1 MTSTPAPAITY
12 SDRAHRYRL
21 DGQHVPSVTAVI
33 NGGVPKYL
41 TAWAA
46 TTVAEYVADN
56 PLAVDTL
63 RGLGRAPMVEALAA
77 LPDEARNVAAIR
89 GTEVH
94 ALAEAVVRGEAVVVP
109 GPLAARVEGY
119 ARWLDA
125 FEPVLLLSECI
136 VGNRTAWYAG
146 RFDLIVR
153 LGDVVWL
160 LDLKTSKSVYGDTSL
175 QCAAYAR
182 AEFYVHP
189 DDGATEC
196 EMPTVQRIGVVHV
209 TDGGADLYDL
219 GDIDVAYREFRAA
232 QVIYGG
238 NTRRRNLID
247 RNAPVPMP
255 HAIEPDPWEVLA

>member
-1 MTSTPAPAITY
+1 MTAPITY
-12 SDRAHRYRL
+12 TDSNHQYRM
-21 DGQHVPSVTAVI
+21 DGRHAPSVTATI
-33 NGGVPKYL
+33 NGGLPKGAL
-41 TAWAA
+41 TWWAA
-46 TTVAEYVADN
+46 NTVAAYVADN
-56 PLAVDTL
+56 PLAVESL
-63 RGLGRAPMVEALAA
+63 RGLGRAPMVEALTA

-94 ALAEAVVRGEAVVVP
+94 RLAEAVVHGEPVTVP

-119 ARWLDA
+119 VRWLDT

-136 VGNRTAWYAG
+136 VGNRSVWYAG

-153 LGDVVWL
+153 IDGVVWL

-189 DDGATEC
+189 EDGTEC
-196 EMPTVQRIGVVHV
+196 QMPRVERIGVVHV
-209 TDGGADLYDL
+209 TDAGTDLYDL
-219 GDIDVAYREFRAA
+219 GDIDVAFREFRAA

-238 NTRRRNLID
+238 ATRRKNLID
-247 RNAPVPMP
+247 RNRPYALPGQ
-255 HAIEPDPWEVLA
+255 AEPDPWEVLA